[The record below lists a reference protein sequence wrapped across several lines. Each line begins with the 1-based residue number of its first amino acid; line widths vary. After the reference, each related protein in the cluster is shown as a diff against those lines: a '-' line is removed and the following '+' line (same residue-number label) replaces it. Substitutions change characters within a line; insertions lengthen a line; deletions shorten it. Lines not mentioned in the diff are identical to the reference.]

1 MDDDV
6 VLFRRGLGLHGR
18 RRRLI
23 VHRSLGDGVG
33 GIFNRGSPVYPS
45 VAEGNSDTRVCVC
58 QRLDG
63 GSKTGAR
70 HRTRRRARGNAAR
83 AGLRGD
89 DPRGRDPAAA
99 RRPARPNHHLRGRET
114 RSSHLVC
121 SPLPLPPQG
130 PTPGDDATCATT
142 KGSDGSHYAREMRVH
157 ASIRPRLACAGRA
170 ARAVV
175 KRRGLILE
183 F

>member
-1 MDDDV
+1 
-6 VLFRRGLGLHGR
+6 
-18 RRRLI
+18 
-23 VHRSLGDGVG
+23 
-33 GIFNRGSPVYPS
+33 
-45 VAEGNSDTRVCVC
+45 VCVC

-142 KGSDGSHYAREMRVH
+142 KGSDGSHYARGMRVH